1 MIYPY
6 FLRRKTVRRPIF
18 AAMTAVA
25 LACAAP
31 AATAQQKIKIGFIS
45 TFSGPQGVMGQFM
58 KESVELALDHLGRK
72 VGGLEVEMHY
82 GDDQVKPDVGVQV
95 AEEMLKKH
103 QVDFVSGII
112 WSNVMMAVVPV
123 VTGANKIMVGS
134 NAGASPLAGSQC
146 NELYF
151 STSWNNDQTPE
162 AMGKF
167 LQDQG
172 VNDIYVMAPNYQA
185 GKDMVA
191 GLKRY
196 YKGRIV
202 EEIYTKLGQQD
213 YQAEITQLRSKNPKA
228 VFAFYPG
235 GMGIQFLRQYDQ
247 AGLRGKLPLYT
258 VYTVDEISIP
268 AVKDAAVG
276 IYETRYWSPDLKN
289 PANQKFVT
297 DYKKKYGKL
306 PVFYGAQS
314 YDSILL
320 IDSAVKATKGD
331 LKDTK
336 ALVAAM
342 RKANFQSLRGPF
354 QYNVNHHPIQ
364 NFYLLK
370 AEKTKAG
377 EIEMHIQKTIFEKHK
392 DSYYQDC
399 KMKW

>member
-1 MIYPY
+1 
-6 FLRRKTVRRPIF
+6 LRSIVAAISIAAF
-18 AAMTAVA
+18 AFS
-25 LACAAP
+25 AP
-31 AATAQQKIKIGFIS
+31 VSAQQKIKIGFIS
-45 TFSGPQGVMGQFM
+45 TFSGPQGVMGQYM
-58 KESVELALDHLGRK
+58 KESVELAIEHLGGK
-72 VGGLEVEMHY
+72 VGGLPVEMFY
-82 GDDQVKPDVGVQV
+82 GDDQFKTDVGVQV
-95 AEEMLKKH
+95 AEEMLKKN

-123 VTGANKIMVGS
+123 VTGANKIMVGT
-134 NAGASPLAGSQC
+134 NAGASPLAGKDC
-146 NELYF
+146 NRLYF

-167 LQDQG
+167 LTDQG
-172 VNDIYVMAPNYQA
+172 VNDLYVMAPNYQA

-202 EEIYTKLGQQD
+202 DEVYTKPGQQD
-213 YQAEITQLRSKNPKA
+213 YQAEISALRAKSPKA

-235 GMGIQFLRQYDQ
+235 GMGIQFLKQYDQ
-247 AGLRGKLPLYT
+247 AGLRGQLPLYT

-289 PANQKFVT
+289 PQNAKFVA

-314 YDSILL
+314 YDGIML
-320 IDSAVKATKGD
+320 IDSAVRAVKGD
-331 LKDTK
+331 LKNVDGMVK
-336 ALVAAM
+336 AM
-342 RKANFQSLRGPF
+342 EKADFKSLRGPF
-354 QYNVNHHPIQ
+354 TYNVNHHPIQ

-370 AEKTKAG
+370 TEKLSNG
-377 EIEMHIQKTIFEKHK
+377 DIEMRIQKTIFEKHK
-392 DSYYQDC
+392 DSYFQDC
-399 KMKW
+399 KMK

>member
-1 MIYPY
+1 VIKPLFAGVLAAGVAA
-6 FLRRKTVRRPIF
+6 FL
-18 AAMTAVA
+18 
-25 LACAAP
+25 AAP
-31 AATAQQKIKIGFIS
+31 LPAAAQQKIKIGFI
-45 TFSGPQGVMGQFM
+45 TTMSGPQGIIGKHM
-58 KESVELALDHLGRK
+58 KDSVELAVEHLGGK
-72 VGGLEVEMHY
+72 VGGLPVEIVY
-82 GDDQVKPDVGVQV
+82 GDDQTKPDVGVQI
-95 AEEMLKKH
+95 ANDMLKRDN
-103 QVDFVSGII
+103 VDIMAGII
-112 WSNVMMAVVPV
+112 WSNVMMAVMPV
-123 VTGANKIMVGS
+123 VTGAGKIMVGT

-151 STSWNNDQTPE
+151 STSWNNDQSPE

-167 LQDQG
+167 LQDSG
-172 VNDIYVMAPNYQA
+172 INDLYVLAPNYQA

-202 EEIYTKLGQQD
+202 EEVYTKLGQQD
-213 YQAEITQLRSKNPKA
+213 YQAEITQMRAKNPKA

-276 IYETRYWSPDLKN
+276 IKEARFWSPDLKN
-289 PANQKFVT
+289 AASEKYVA

-314 YDSILL
+314 YDAIML
-320 IDSAVKATKGD
+320 IDSAVKATKGN
-331 LKDTK
+331 LKDSK
-336 ALVAAM
+336 ALAMAM
-342 RKANFQSLRGPF
+342 RKANYSSVRGPF
-354 QYNVNHHPIQ
+354 QFNNNHHPIQ
-364 NFYLLK
+364 NFYLLDTVK
-370 AEKTKAG
+370 LPSG
-377 EIEMHIQKTIFEKHK
+377 EIEMRIQKTIFEKHK

>member
-1 MIYPY
+1 
-6 FLRRKTVRRPIF
+6 LRSLVAAISIAVF
-18 AAMTAVA
+18 AFS
-25 LACAAP
+25 AP
-31 AATAQQKIKIGFIS
+31 VSAQQKIKIGFIS
-45 TFSGPQGVMGQFM
+45 TFSGPQGVMGQYM

-72 VGGLEVEMHY
+72 MGGMEVEMFY
-82 GDDQVKPDVGVQV
+82 GDDQFKTDAGVQI
-95 AEEMLKKH
+95 AEEMLKKN

-112 WSNVMMAVVPV
+112 WSNVMLAVVPI
-123 VTGANKIMVGS
+123 VTGAGKIMVGT
-134 NAGASPLAGSQC
+134 NAGASPLAGNQC
-146 NELYF
+146 NEMYF

-167 LQDQG
+167 MQDQG
-172 VNDIYVMAPNYQA
+172 INDVYVMAPNYQA
-185 GKDMVA
+185 GKDMIA
-191 GLKRY
+191 GFKRY

-202 EEIYTKLGQQD
+202 EETYTKMGQQD
-213 YQAEITQLRSKNPKA
+213 YQAEISQLQSKSPKA

-235 GMGIQFLRQYDQ
+235 GMGVQFLKQYDQ

-289 PANQKFVT
+289 PANQRFVG

-314 YDSILL
+314 YDGIML
-320 IDSAVKATKGD
+320 IDSAVRAVKGNLADTKGMV
-331 LKDTK
+331 L
-336 ALVAAM
+336 AM
-342 RKANFQSLRGPF
+342 RKANFNSLRGPF
-354 QYNVNHHPIQ
+354 TYNVNHHPIQ

-370 AEKTKAG
+370 TEKLASG
-377 EIEMHIQKTIFEKHK
+377 DIEMRIQKTIFEKYK